1 MLQSAQMVKNGIGI
15 AIIDPFIGHVIS
27 NNDILIKPLEPSINF
42 NYAYI
47 WPEGKELS
55 ALAKE
60 FISEISNISKKI
72 SK

>member
-1 MLQSAQMVKNGIGI
+1 MLQSAQMVGNGIGI
-15 AIIDPFIGHVIS
+15 AIIDPFIGYTIS
-27 NNDILIKPLEPSINF
+27 NENILIKRLEPNINF

-47 WPEGKELS
+47 WPEGRQLS

-60 FISEISNISKKI
+60 FIFEITKIAHKI